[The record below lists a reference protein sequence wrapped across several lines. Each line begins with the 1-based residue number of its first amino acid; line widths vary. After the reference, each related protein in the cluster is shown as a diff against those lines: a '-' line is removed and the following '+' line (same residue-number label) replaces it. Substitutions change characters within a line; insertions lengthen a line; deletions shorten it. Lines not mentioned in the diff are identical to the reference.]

1 MATARPAA
9 LGVLVTAVT
18 LLLTGCGASSPS
30 KRSSS
35 SQSAS
40 ATRHSASGGGK
51 TSGRDGAVN
60 AGVVAVIQGWSNAL
74 RRGDL
79 PAAARYFGTPSV
91 LVNGVDAAGQTLAV
105 EIRTLR
111 EAEVANAALPCG
123 AMLVSTSRRGRFVNA
138 LFRLTARP
146 GPGGSNCSGG
156 VGETARTDFVIANGK
171 ILQWVRAPDDPGDN
185 GSPRTAPTPTAP
197 TPTSPTPTL
206 PSPPSQGPPGG
217 GPAV

>member
-18 LLLTGCGASSPS
+18 LLLTGCGASSPN
-30 KRSSS
+30 KHSSS

-91 LVNGVDAAGQTLAV
+91 LVNGVDAAGQPLAV

-146 GPGGSNCSGG
+146 GPGGSNCAGG

-171 ILQWVRAPDDPGDN
+171 ILQWVRAPNDPGDN

>member
-146 GPGGSNCSGG
+146 GPGGSNCAGG